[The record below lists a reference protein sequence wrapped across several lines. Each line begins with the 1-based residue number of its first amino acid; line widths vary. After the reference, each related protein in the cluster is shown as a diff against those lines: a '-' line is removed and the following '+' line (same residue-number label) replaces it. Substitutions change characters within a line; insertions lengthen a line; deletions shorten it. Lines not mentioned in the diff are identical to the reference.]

1 MFKLSRSKHLNFAN
15 IYNQASDLIG
25 QIPLVKK
32 QRRRRR
38 IFKILKYLSL
48 ILLSLVLLII
58 IILAGNFFNL
68 KQIYDQAISG
78 KNNLMQAASAL
89 KSEDFKSAAAASQ
102 LATSDFSSAL
112 SQIDQF
118 KKNWLIKRLNSVKY
132 QLNNIEYLIISAQ
145 FLSQAANAGADY
157 GRQLEDLLQANKKL
171 SFSRFTQE
179 EKRKIIGKIYE
190 SGPEMAGI
198 NADLK
203 LALFNLN
210 QVKINSWL
218 WPLRNKITELK
229 YYLTFGVDLLD
240 QAIPATEI
248 LPALA
253 GYPQPAKFLIILQ
266 NNNELRPTGGFIG
279 TYGLLEIDSGEII
292 NLSTHDIYHL
302 DMPVKDKLNIT
313 PPTPLVKYL
322 GISKWF
328 MRDANWSP
336 DWPTAARQIQWF
348 YNQEAALIN
357 PPAKPLEFTGVIG
370 LTPKI
375 ITEILALTGP
385 INIDGVE
392 YNQDN
397 FQDLLQYQVEK
408 GYIKLG
414 VSSWQRKEII
424 GEIAKQLKIKLFDMP
439 VSSWPELLN
448 IINDNIIQKNILIY
462 LSDPSWQ
469 NIISQQKLS
478 GQIEKTDGDFL
489 MVVDANMAAFKTDA
503 VMSKNINYQLEQSSN
518 GLFAKVNINYSHHGS
533 FDWKTTRYR
542 TYTRIYVPLGSQ
554 LIKAEGLAEGQAEV
568 YNELNKTVFAG
579 FISIEPGK
587 IGSLTFSYKLPK
599 QLEENIK
606 NKNIYNLIIQKQP
619 GNNIGQLTID
629 FKGLTNVKSYNP
641 TGFNVK
647 KISERQIIW
656 NSDFM
661 TDKEYEINF

>member
-1 MFKLSRSKHLNFAN
+1 MFKLSGSKHLNFAN

-58 IILAGNFFNL
+58 IFLASNFFNL
-68 KQIYDQAISG
+68 KQIYDQTISG
-78 KNNLMQAASAL
+78 KNNLNQAAQAL

-118 KKNWLIKRLNSVKY
+118 KKNWLVKRLNSVTN

-145 FLSQAANAGADY
+145 FLSQATNAGADY

-179 EKRKIIGKIYE
+179 EKRKILGKIYE

-210 QVKINSWL
+210 QVKINNWL

-253 GYPQPAKFLIILQ
+253 GYPQPAKFLLILQ
-266 NNNELRPTGGFIG
+266 NNDELRPTGGFIG
-279 TYGLLEIDSGEII
+279 TYGLLEIDSGEIT

-302 DMPVKDKLNIT
+302 DMPIKDKLNIT

-322 GISKWF
+322 GINKWF

-357 PPAKPLEFTGVIG
+357 PPAKPVEFTGVIG

-448 IINDNIIQKNILIY
+448 IINNNIMQKNILIY

-554 LIKAEGLAEGQAEV
+554 LVKAEGLAEGQAEV
-568 YNELNKTVFAG
+568 YNEFNKTVFAG

-606 NKNIYNLIIQKQP
+606 NKRIYNLIIQKQP

-647 KISERQIIW
+647 KIGEKQIIW

-661 TDKEYEINF
+661 TDKEYYINF